1 MHHWRKGWVSWKT
14 QRFAYY
20 TRYKRQYIITKSFY
34 MKIGGLEGGGS
45 ISTVASCL
53 EQEIHNTLHSD
64 QWLVGQLERLTI
76 NSRVKQQLKK
86 KTMKLRKKE
95 KCNDYDK
102 SMVVAERIPSLS
114 QVLDAI
120 ALRVIVKAKAI
131 GDETEE
137 SKRVL
142 MLLHTESA
150 DDYVAYN

>member
-1 MHHWRKGWVSWKT
+1 
-14 QRFAYY
+14 
-20 TRYKRQYIITKSFY
+20 
-34 MKIGGLEGGGS
+34 
-45 ISTVASCL
+45 
-53 EQEIHNTLHSD
+53 
-64 QWLVGQLERLTI
+64 
-76 NSRVKQQLKK
+76 
-86 KTMKLRKKE
+86 MKLRKKE

-120 ALRVIVKAKAI
+120 ALRVIVKAKTI

-150 DDYVAYN
+150 DDYVACN